1 MIHYVPICII
11 LALLGTLLVNP
22 TMYYHFFSRR
32 LSYKKKLAEY
42 EKAEVEA
49 KVKCTYN
56 RVVKPERSIFDEF
69 PIWLI
74 VGQIIAFLVSF
85 GFCLFGFYS
94 GTPMAIKYSAILAY
108 MWVPAICQFFNAVI
122 YFITDGEISFDG
134 RISDSIYWTCLTLA
148 GIFIVVSI
156 GVGIHIGVYNYQHT
170 YDDITF
176 MEENHEEYPTVD
188 EATLLQTANLAAGS
202 ELYSPVYRNGN
213 WVYPVVNSS
222 SNVASSGYLVVDA
235 AEENISFV
243 PKDISYS
250 PWLSTANGV
259 QRVARRYAPSA
270 VFFGDVSFQIEP
282 ETGDIYFAQFYGDY
296 ACFRAGRKVEGVFL
310 INASTGECISY
321 LMEDIPDWVTGVSF

>member
-1 MIHYVPICII
+1 MIHYLPICFI

-32 LSYKKKLAEY
+32 LTYKKKLAEY
-42 EKAEVEA
+42 EKKREKDRYSCAI
-49 KVKCTYN
+49 
-56 RVVKPERSIFDEF
+56 KPQRHIFDEF
-69 PIWLI
+69 PILLI
-74 VGQIIAFLVSF
+74 VEQVIFFILTF
-85 GFCLFGFYS
+85 GFCLYGFYS

-108 MWVPAICQFFNAVI
+108 MWIPGIIQFFNFLI
-122 YFITDGEISFDG
+122 YMMTDGETSFDG
-134 RISDSIYWTCLTLA
+134 YISDSIYWTCLTLA
-148 GIFIVVSI
+148 AIFIVVSI

-170 YDDITF
+170 YDDVTY

-188 EATLLQTANLAAGS
+188 ETTLLQTANLAAGS

-222 SNVASSGYLVVDA
+222 SNVASSGYLVIDA

-250 PWLSTANGV
+250 PWISTANGV

-310 INASTGECISY
+310 INASTGECIPY
-321 LMEDIPDWVTGVSF
+321 LMENIPDWVTGVSF

>member
-32 LSYKKKLAEY
+32 LNYKKKLAEY
-42 EKAEVEA
+42 EKERAENA
-49 KVKCTYN
+49 YC
-56 RVVKPERSIFDEF
+56 RLDKPEISIFDEF

-74 VGQIIAFLVSF
+74 VGQTIVFLAIF
-85 GFCLFGFYS
+85 GFCLWGFYA
-94 GTPMAIKYSAILAY
+94 GTPMAVKYSAILAY
-108 MWVPAICQFFNAVI
+108 MWIPGISQFFNSII
-122 YFITDGEISFDG
+122 YAMTDRDSSFDYS
-134 RISDSIYWTCLTLA
+134 ISDSIYWTSLILA
-148 GIFIVVSI
+148 GIFVVVSI

-176 MEENHEEYPTVD
+176 MEENYEEYPTVD
-188 EATLLQTANLAAGS
+188 ETTLLQTANLAAGS
-202 ELYSPVYRNGN
+202 ELYSPIYRNGN
-213 WVYPVVNSS
+213 WIYPVVNS
-222 SNVASSGYLVVDA
+222 SNVASSGYLVVDS

-243 PKDISYS
+243 PRDISYS

-259 QRVARRYAPSA
+259 QRVARRYASSA

-310 INASTGECISY
+310 INASTGECIQY
-321 LMEDIPDWVTGVSF
+321 LMNDIPDWVTGVSF

>member
-32 LSYKKKLAEY
+32 LNYKKKLAEY
-42 EKAEVEA
+42 EKETEEHP
-49 KVKCTYN
+49 Y
-56 RVVKPERSIFDEF
+56 RYIEKPERHIFDEF

-74 VGQIIAFLVSF
+74 VGQIIAFLACF
-85 GFCLFGFYS
+85 GFCLWGFYA

-108 MWVPAICQFFNAVI
+108 MWIPGLFQAINCMFYA
-122 YFITDGEISFDG
+122 ITDGDTSFDSW
-134 RISDSIYWTCLTLA
+134 ISGSIYWTCLILA

-156 GVGIHIGVYNYQHT
+156 GVCIHTNVYNYQHT

-188 EATLLQTANLAAGS
+188 ETTLLKTANLAAGS
-202 ELYSPVYRNGN
+202 ELYSPIYRNGN
-213 WVYPVVNSS
+213 WIYPVVNSS

-310 INASTGECISY
+310 INASTGECVPY
-321 LMEDIPDWVTGVSF
+321 LMKDIPDWVTGVSF

>member
-11 LALLGTLLVNP
+11 LAILGTLLVNP

-32 LSYKKKLAEY
+32 LNYKKKLAEY
-42 EKAEVEA
+42 EKEIAEHPNN
-49 KVKCTYN
+49 YII
-56 RVVKPERSIFDEF
+56 KPERSIFDAF

-74 VGQIIAFLVSF
+74 VGQIVAFIASF
-85 GFCLFGFYS
+85 GFCLWGFYS
-94 GTPMAIKYSAILAY
+94 GTPMAIKYSAILSY
-108 MWVPAICQFFNAVI
+108 MWVPGLCQLINFII
-122 YFITDGEISFDG
+122 YVMTDGDTSFDG
-134 RISDSIYWTCLTLA
+134 YISNSIYWTCLILA

-176 MEENHEEYPTVD
+176 MEENYEEYPTVD
-188 EATLLQTANLAAGS
+188 ETTLLQTSNLAAGS
-202 ELYSPVYRNGN
+202 ELYSPIYRNGN
-213 WVYPVVNSS
+213 WIYPVVNS
-222 SNVASSGYLVVDA
+222 SNVASSGYLVVDS

-270 VFFGDVSFQIEP
+270 VFFGNVSFQIEP

-296 ACFRAGRKVEGVFL
+296 ACFRAGRKVEGVIL
-310 INASTGECISY
+310 VNASTGECVQY
-321 LMEDIPDWVTGVSF
+321 LMKDIPDWVTGVSF